1 MRYGEDRNNYSNVL
15 IREGARY
22 NFRILGVPAAIR
34 AGFAVPLAF
43 SGDIATTAMLYDVSI
58 WLLARMGA
66 DA

>member
-1 MRYGEDRNNYSNVL
+1 MRYGEDRNNYSDVL

-34 AGFAVPLAF
+34 TGFGFPLAF
-43 SGDIATTAMLYDVSI
+43 SGDITTTAMLYDVSI